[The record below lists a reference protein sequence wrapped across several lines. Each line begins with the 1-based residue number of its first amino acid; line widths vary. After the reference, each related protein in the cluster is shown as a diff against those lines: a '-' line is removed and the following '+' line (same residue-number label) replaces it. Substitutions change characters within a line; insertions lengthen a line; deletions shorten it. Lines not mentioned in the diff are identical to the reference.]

1 MSKRI
6 EILLV
11 EDNTCDAEL
20 AIRVLKKQQLANGI
34 FHVKDG
40 QEALEFLFGTG
51 AYAERDLKNQ
61 PKVVLLDVK
70 LPKVDGLEVLRRIKT
85 DETTKMIPV
94 VMLTSSLENGDIA
107 ESYKL
112 GANSYTV
119 KPMDSE
125 AFREVIAKLG
135 LYWLQLNRLF
145 TAGADR

>member
-11 EDNTCDAEL
+11 EDNECDAEL

-112 GANSYTV
+112 GANSYIV
-119 KPMDSE
+119 KPVDSE
-125 AFREVIAKLG
+125 TFQEAIAKFG
-135 LYWLQLNRLF
+135 LYWLQLNQLPI
-145 TAGADR
+145 A